1 MCTINRR
8 LYDDHMSAFQGLH
21 IGEHLVYIVAGVDA
35 HFVFGIN
42 DCLAVIEVREAYE
55 VVALAEVNAA
65 TV

>member
-1 MCTINRR
+1 
-8 LYDDHMSAFQGLH
+8 MSAFQGVH